1 MDLDNCW
8 CYLSATSSLRSCG
21 LCLPMLCNFLACAC
35 AVGSFYLSVSPRSDF
50 HRNYRPWSLF
60 AFTMSLIPF
69 GSSADI
75 IDTKCILSVLE
86 RMWWCCLELL
96 VLERIGWWFL
106 KFFTIWE
113 NTCAAPLRSYHK
125 CPTEMPRAT
134 KKQQNYL
141 KNMSSHEDFFISFAF
156 FFLLLLFCAV
166 GSCLFLFNSNYSYWE
181 LELGCFMSSGMLVI
195 SYAPFKS
202 MGNVKDLLLDFWNH
216 VLFEI
221 GIRVLSILLG

>member
-8 CYLSATSSLRSCG
+8 CYLSATSSLLSCG

-86 RMWWCCLELL
+86 RIWWCFLELL
-96 VLERIGWWFL
+96 VLERTGWWFL
-106 KFFTIWE
+106 KFFTISE
-113 NTCAAPLRSYHK
+113 NTCAAPLRSYDK

-156 FFLLLLFCAV
+156 FFF
-166 GSCLFLFNSNYSYWE
+166 F
-181 LELGCFMSSGMLVI
+181 VI
-195 SYAPFKS
+195 IILCSR
-202 MGNVKDLLLDFWNH
+202 
-216 VLFEI
+216 VLFI
-221 GIRVLSILLG
+221 PF